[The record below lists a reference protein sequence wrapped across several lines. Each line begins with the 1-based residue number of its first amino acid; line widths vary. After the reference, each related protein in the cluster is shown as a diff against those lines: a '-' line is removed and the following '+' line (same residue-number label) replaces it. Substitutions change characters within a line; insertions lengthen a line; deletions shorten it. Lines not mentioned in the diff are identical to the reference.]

1 MNNNNDDYNN
11 DNYNN
16 LDQIRPP
23 DPVKRETLIEQFDN
37 FNNMYNNNFDNNIF
51 EDIDDNIDDNYNQ
64 YDIEF
69 HRVLQLSRDE
79 YEIVAQQ
86 NENARQ
92 KRMPILSNIKERLLR
107 VKGFDMDNNK
117 IYEMIISIIEM
128 YEKEK
133 INTFGVDK
141 ENYTTIFNVTKS
153 VRFDKDEIELLKDI
167 IVHL

>member
-1 MNNNNDDYNN
+1 MNNNNDE
-11 DNYNN
+11 
-16 LDQIRPP
+16 IRPP

-37 FNNMYNNNFDNNIF
+37 FNNIYNNNFNNDIF
-51 EDIDDNIDDNYNQ
+51 EDIDDNYNQ

-79 YEIVAQQ
+79 YEILAQQ
-86 NENARQ
+86 TENERQ
-92 KRMPILSNIKERLLR
+92 QRIGILSNIKQRLLR

-128 YEKEK
+128 YEREK

-141 ENYTTIFNVTKS
+141 ENYTAIFNVTQLI
-153 VRFDKDEIELLKDI
+153 RFDKNEIELLKDI
-167 IVHL
+167 IVQL

>member
-1 MNNNNDDYNN
+1 MNNNIDI
-11 DNYNN
+11 N
-16 LDQIRPP
+16 LDEIRPP

-51 EDIDDNIDDNYNQ
+51 EDIDDNYNQ

-69 HRVLQLSRDE
+69 HRALQLSRDE

-86 NENARQ
+86 TENER
-92 KRMPILSNIKERLLR
+92 RRRVGILLNIKQRLLR

-133 INTFGVDK
+133 MNTFGVDK
-141 ENYTTIFNVTKS
+141 ENYTAIFNVTKL
-153 VRFDKDEIELLKDI
+153 VRFEKDEIELLKDI
-167 IVHL
+167 IIQL

>member
-1 MNNNNDDYNN
+1 MNNNNN
-11 DNYNN
+11 DNDNN
-16 LDQIRPP
+16 PDEIRPP

-37 FNNMYNNNFDNNIF
+37 FNNMYNNNNFDNDIF
-51 EDIDDNIDDNYNQ
+51 EDIDDNYNQ

-86 NENARQ
+86 TESERQ
-92 KRMPILSNIKERLLR
+92 RRLGILLNIKQRLLR
-107 VKGFDMDNNK
+107 VKGFDRDNNK

-133 INTFGVDK
+133 MDTFGVDK
-141 ENYTTIFNVTKS
+141 ENYTAIFNVTKL
-153 VRFDKDEIELLKDI
+153 VRFNKDEIELLKDI
-167 IVHL
+167 IVEL

>member
-1 MNNNNDDYNN
+1 MNNNNDN
-11 DNYNN
+11 DNN

-37 FNNMYNNNFDNNIF
+37 FNNMYNNNFDNNF
-51 EDIDDNIDDNYNQ
+51 EDIDDNYNQ

-69 HRVLQLSRDE
+69 HRALQLSRDE

-86 NENARQ
+86 TENERHQ
-92 KRMPILSNIKERLLR
+92 RLGTLLNIKQRLLR

-128 YEKEK
+128 YETEK

-141 ENYTTIFNVTKS
+141 ENYTAFFNVTKL
-153 VRFDKDEIELLKDI
+153 VRFDQDEIELLKDI
-167 IVHL
+167 IVQL

>member
-1 MNNNNDDYNN
+1 MNNNIDI
-11 DNYNN
+11 N
-16 LDQIRPP
+16 LDEIRQP

-51 EDIDDNIDDNYNQ
+51 EDIDDNYNQ

-86 NENARQ
+86 TENERRQ
-92 KRMPILSNIKERLLR
+92 RVGILLNIKQRLLR

-133 INTFGVDK
+133 INTLGVDK
-141 ENYTTIFNVTKS
+141 ENYNAIFNVIQLI
-153 VRFDKDEIELLKDI
+153 RFEKDEIELLKDI
-167 IVHL
+167 IVQL

>member
-1 MNNNNDDYNN
+1 MNNNIDI
-11 DNYNN
+11 N
-16 LDQIRPP
+16 LDEIRPP

-51 EDIDDNIDDNYNQ
+51 EDIDDNYNQ

-86 NENARQ
+86 TENERQ
-92 KRMPILSNIKERLLR
+92 QRVGILLNIKQRLLR

-133 INTFGVDK
+133 MNTFGVDK
-141 ENYTTIFNVTKS
+141 ENYTAIFNVTKL
-153 VRFDKDEIELLKDI
+153 VRFEKDEIELLKEI
-167 IVHL
+167 IVQL

>member
-1 MNNNNDDYNN
+1 MNNNNDE
-11 DNYNN
+11 NN
-16 LDQIRPP
+16 LDEIRPP

-37 FNNMYNNNFDNNIF
+37 FNNMYNNFDNNIF
-51 EDIDDNIDDNYNQ
+51 EDIDDNYNQ

-86 NENARQ
+86 TENERQ
-92 KRMPILSNIKERLLR
+92 QRLCILLNIKQRLLR

-133 INTFGVDK
+133 MNTFGVDK
-141 ENYTTIFNVTKS
+141 ENYTAIFNVTKL
-153 VRFDKDEIELLKDI
+153 VRFEKDEIELLKEI
-167 IVHL
+167 IVQL

>member
-1 MNNNNDDYNN
+1 MNNNIDI
-11 DNYNN
+11 N
-16 LDQIRPP
+16 LDEIRPP

-51 EDIDDNIDDNYNQ
+51 EDIDDNYNQ

-86 NENARQ
+86 TENERRQ
-92 KRMPILSNIKERLLR
+92 RVGILLNIKQRLLR

-133 INTFGVDK
+133 MNTFGVDK
-141 ENYTTIFNVTKS
+141 ENYTAIFNVTKL
-153 VRFDKDEIELLKDI
+153 VRFEKDEIELLKEI
-167 IVHL
+167 IVQL

>member
-1 MNNNNDDYNN
+1 MNNNINN
-11 DNYNN
+11 PDE
-16 LDQIRPP
+16 IRPP

-37 FNNMYNNNFDNNIF
+37 FNNMYNNNFDNDIF
-51 EDIDDNIDDNYNQ
+51 EDIDDNYNQ

-79 YEIVAQQ
+79 YEFVAQQ
-86 NENARQ
+86 NENERH
-92 KRMPILSNIKERLLR
+92 RRIDILSNIKQRLLR

-128 YEKEK
+128 YETEK

-141 ENYTTIFNVTKS
+141 ENYIAIFNVTKL
-153 VRFDKDEIELLKDI
+153 VRFDKDEIALLKDI
-167 IVHL
+167 IVQL

>member
-1 MNNNNDDYNN
+1 MNNNIDI
-11 DNYNN
+11 N
-16 LDQIRPP
+16 LDEIRQP

-51 EDIDDNIDDNYNQ
+51 EDIDDNYNQ

-86 NENARQ
+86 NENERRQ
-92 KRMPILSNIKERLLR
+92 RVGILLNIKQRLLR

-133 INTFGVDK
+133 INTLGVDK
-141 ENYTTIFNVTKS
+141 ENYNAIFNVIQLI
-153 VRFDKDEIELLKDI
+153 RFEKDEIELLKDI
-167 IVHL
+167 IVQL